1 MAASSL
7 IQDLVQKIG
16 RLIIVGFM
24 GTSPQ
29 DPEVIQLSQAIEQ
42 GRVGGII
49 FFAHNIENPTQIKK
63 LTAHFKSLRSPHS
76 LILAIDQEGGKVK
89 RLTKDKG
96 FEDFPSAR
104 FVEETYA
111 PKIAYLKY
119 KEMAQMTADAGFNM
133 VFGPCVDL
141 MADSQGRKNPAIGG
155 KERSFSSDPEAV
167 IQYAKAF
174 IQAHRDVGVMTS
186 IKHFP
191 GHGFASSDTHLGLV
205 DVTKTFEEQ
214 ELSPF
219 YSLLDSGDA
228 DMIMTAH
235 IVNKN
240 WDKDNPVTLSPVA
253 LQKLYYDKG
262 YKLPVISDD
271 LMMGAIVKKYSI
283 EQAIVKS
290 LNAGVTLLIVSNN
303 AAATGGVNASSKS
316 KQAQDF
322 RKPFDVI
329 YKALIDKRIAPHVIQ
344 KAFDI
349 NVTALKKN

>member
-49 FFAHNIENPTQIKK
+49 FFAHNIESPTQIKK
-63 LTAHFKSLRSPHS
+63 LTDHFKSLRSPHS

-89 RLTKDKG
+89 RLGKDKG
-96 FEDFPSAR
+96 FEDFPSAQ
-104 FVEETYA
+104 FVAENYT
-111 PKIAYLKY
+111 PKQAYLKY
-119 KEMAQMTADAGFNM
+119 KDMAQMTADAGFNT

-141 MADSQGRKNPAIGG
+141 MANAQGLKNPVIGG
-155 KERSFSSDPEAV
+155 KERSYSADPQAV

-174 IQAHRDVGVMTS
+174 IQAHHDVGIMTS

-191 GHGFASSDTHLGLV
+191 GHGLANSDTHLGMV
-205 DVTKTFEEQ
+205 DVTKTFEDQ
-214 ELSPF
+214 ELTPF
-219 YSLLDSGDA
+219 YSLLDSGDV

-235 IVNKN
+235 IVNKK

-253 LQKLYYDKG
+253 LRELYYDKG
-262 YKLPVISDD
+262 YKFPVISDD
-271 LMMGAIVKKYSI
+271 LMMGAIVKKYPI
-283 EQAIVKS
+283 DQAIIQS
-290 LNAGVTLLIVSNN
+290 LTAGVTLLIVSNN
-303 AAATGGVNASSKS
+303 AASTGGVNASSKS

-322 RKPFDVI
+322 RKPFDII
-329 YKALIDKRIAPHVIQ
+329 YKALIDQRIAPYVIQ

-349 NVTALKKN
+349 DMTALKKN